1 MLYKRHEITYK
12 LEWIA
17 IGKNSLTR
25 DINIYKKDDNRIRIF
40 VIDRTKTSKYL
51 VYNRAIY

>member
-25 DINIYKKDDNRIRIF
+25 DINIYKKDDNRIR
-40 VIDRTKTSKYL
+40 Y
-51 VYNRAIY
+51 